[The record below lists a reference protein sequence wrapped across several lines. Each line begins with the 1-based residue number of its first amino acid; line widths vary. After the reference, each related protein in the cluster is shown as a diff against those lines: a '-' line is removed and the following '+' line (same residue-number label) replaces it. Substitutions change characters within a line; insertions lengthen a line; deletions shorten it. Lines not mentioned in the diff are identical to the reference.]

1 MERITILGMG
11 PLGVSI
17 GLGLKR
23 ARLKDTEILG
33 TDGDSRAL
41 KRAREMGAIDTANGN
56 LRSSIYGASLVI
68 MDTPHSETREFLE
81 AIGPI
86 VGQDTIVTDTGSAKM
101 QVAEW
106 ARQYLPHDASYVGG
120 RPLPRRTMYTLDD
133 VRPDALD
140 GAAYCVVAESMVSPT
155 AVRTVTG
162 LVEAI
167 GAKPV
172 FLSPEEHDSYAAAT
186 AHLPIAL
193 AAALVTAVSASPG
206 WRDIA
211 KVVGPEF
218 SDVSR
223 LAALDPED
231 NAVAFDGNRDALVHW
246 LDRLIE
252 ELGGYRDQ
260 MRPYSPRDAI
270 LESLQRLIDELADQR
285 GRARDKARSDGE
297 WATMVDWLDRVIA
310 DLSAYRTEARGFEQ
324 FGDQAPDGG
333 EEIMETLIYGWEQLA
348 RLESGDATREESFG
362 PPGPTMGQAIGGML
376 IGRRLADR
384 TKRMLERDEH
394 APWRYPR
401 RRHG

>member
-11 PLGVSI
+11 PIGVTI

-23 ARLKDTEILG
+23 AGLKNTEVLG
-33 TDGDSRAL
+33 TDGDSKAL
-41 KRAREMGAIDTANGN
+41 KRAEQMGAIDTANGN

-68 MDTPHSETREFLE
+68 MDTPHSEMREFLE
-81 AIGPI
+81 AIGPV
-86 VGQDTIVTDTGSAKM
+86 VGQDTIVTDTGSAKV
-101 QVAEW
+101 QVSEW

-120 RPLPRRTMYTLDD
+120 RPLPKRTMYTLDD

-140 GAAYCVVAESMVSPT
+140 GAAYCIVAESMVSPA

-193 AAALVTAVSASPG
+193 SAALVTAVSASPG

-211 KVVGPEF
+211 KVVGSEF
-218 SDVSR
+218 TDASR

-231 NAVAFDGNRDALVHW
+231 NAVTFDGNRDALVHW
-246 LDRLIE
+246 LDRVIE
-252 ELGGYRDQ
+252 ELSGYRDQ
-260 MRPYSPRDAI
+260 VR
-270 LESLQRLIDELADQR
+270 
-285 GRARDKARSDGE
+285 
-297 WATMVDWLDRVIA
+297 
-310 DLSAYRTEARGFEQ
+310 
-324 FGDQAPDGG
+324 DGG
-333 EEIMETLIYGWEQLA
+333 DDIMETLISGWEQLA
-348 RLESGDATREESFG
+348 RLESGEATREESFG

-376 IGRRLADR
+376 VGRRLADR
-384 TKRMLERDEH
+384 TKRFLERDEN

>member
-11 PLGVSI
+11 PIGVSI

-23 ARLKDTEILG
+23 ARLKNTEILG
-33 TDGDSRAL
+33 TDGDSKAL
-41 KRAREMGAIDTANGN
+41 KRAQEMGAIDTANGN

-86 VGQDTIVTDTGSAKM
+86 VGQDTIVTDTGSAKV

-106 ARQYLPHDASYVGG
+106 AKEYLPHDASYVGG
-120 RPLPRRTMYTLDD
+120 RPLPKRTMFTLDD

-140 GAAYCVVAESMVSPT
+140 GAAYCIVADSMESPS

-172 FLSPEEHDSYAAAT
+172 FLSPEEHDSYAAAS

-193 AAALVTAVSASPG
+193 SAALVTVVSASPG

-231 NAVAFDGNRDALVHW
+231 NAVAFDGNREALVVW
-246 LDRLIE
+246 LERVIE
-252 ELGGYRDQ
+252 ELTGYRDQ
-260 MRPYSPRDAI
+260 VR
-270 LESLQRLIDELADQR
+270 
-285 GRARDKARSDGE
+285 
-297 WATMVDWLDRVIA
+297 
-310 DLSAYRTEARGFEQ
+310 
-324 FGDQAPDGG
+324 DGG
-333 EEIMETLIYGWEQLA
+333 EDVMETLIYAWEQLA

-376 IGRRLADR
+376 VGRRITDR
-384 TKRMLERDEH
+384 TKRFLERDEH

-401 RRHG
+401 RKHG